1 MSLLESG
8 QHYFIDTYCTTRNI
22 DKVKIYIKN
31 MVCDRCK
38 YVIQSILQDM
48 HIQPVAVTLG
58 EVDLGKQTFNEE
70 QLNEFR
76 ARIETLGFEFI
87 SDKKSR
93 LIENIKK
100 HVITLAQK
108 TQEEKRVKLSD
119 YLSSKLFHD
128 YTYLSNLFSS
138 VESITIEQ
146 FLIHQKIEKAK
157 ELLVYDELTLTEIAY
172 RLGYSSV
179 AHLSRQFKKVTGQTP
194 SQFKALRDK
203 GQRKSLDKA

>member
-1 MSLLESG
+1 M
-8 QHYFIDTYCTTRNI
+8 
-22 DKVKIYIKN
+22 KIYIKN
-31 MVCDRCK
+31 MVCDRCRF
-38 YVIQSILQDM
+38 VIQGILDEMQ
-48 HIQPVAVTLG
+48 IKPVSVTLG
-58 EVDLGKQTFNEE
+58 EVDFGEPALNEG
-70 QLNEFR
+70 QLNDFR
-76 ARIETLGFEFI
+76 TKIEALGFELI

-100 HVITLAQK
+100 HLITLAQQ
-108 TQEEKRVKLSD
+108 TQEDDRVKLSD
-119 YLSSKLFHD
+119 YLSDKLFHD

-138 VESITIEQ
+138 VEGITIEQ
-146 FLIHQKIEKAK
+146 FLIHQKIEKVK

-194 SQFKALRDK
+194 SQFKALRDN